1 LYTWGTT
8 AAEAARH
15 IEILEFLLE
24 SVARSKE
31 AASWRS

>member
-31 AASWRS
+31 AESWRS